1 MVDFQ
6 IPSIIV
12 SPIVEIFPYT
22 ENLEKEIERKSLPE
36 LEEAKAPKG
45 KVFSAPGSDFED
57 EDAEEVE
64 EIEELEE
71 DDSEL
76 EDDYTDE

>member
-1 MVDFQ
+1 
-6 IPSIIV
+6 
-12 SPIVEIFPYT
+12 
-22 ENLEKEIERKSLPE
+22 

-57 EDAEEVE
+57 EDTEEVE
-64 EIEELEE
+64 EIEE

-76 EDDYTDE
+76 EDDFTDE

>member
-22 ENLEKEIERKSLPE
+22 ENLDKEIERKSLPE
-36 LEEAKAPKG
+36 FEEEQKPKG
-45 KVFSAPGSDFED
+45 RVFSAPGSDFED
-57 EDAEEVE
+57 EDVEEV
-64 EIEELEE
+64 EE